1 MYASDAPVSYPPL
14 LSDLSDVQLI
24 AAWQH
29 ALRMH
34 RLAIQTHG
42 HCDMQSSRDEISF
55 YSGQLRIVEDEIRR
69 RDPDGIWSPE
79 TSQAAQAAPSAPMN
93 PWLFG
98 AIGVGAVCVL
108 GALMAWGIPAMIR
121 AAAWLIAWD
130 LSL

>member
-14 LSDLSDVQLI
+14 LSDMTDVQLI

-29 ALRMH
+29 ALRMYE
-34 RLAIQTHG
+34 LAVQTHG
-42 HCDMQSSRDEISF
+42 HCDLQSSQDEINFSA
-55 YSGQLRIVEDEIRR
+55 GQLMIVEDEIRR

-98 AIGVGAVCVL
+98 AICVGGLSASI
-108 GALMAWGIPAMIR
+108 AFMAWGMPAVLR